1 MPPAPDIKLPV
12 WFLSSSVDPDDTL
25 VYAIPISL
33 KPGTIL
39 WLGSNMNDLYQRCV
53 MEHRLCDWHCVR
65 PRDETEQPRGVP
77 QHLQTENRTP
87 FLDQKPLKREQLKL
101 KTPPALWVLQCFS
114 LGLGILGRI
123 LFSSLTTII
132 KSIIPMALI
141 QPEGL
146 MVTLHK
152 ISCLL
157 VSVQTEMSTCLGE
170 FLIAQD

>member
-1 MPPAPDIKLPV
+1 
-12 WFLSSSVDPDDTL
+12 
-25 VYAIPISL
+25 
-33 KPGTIL
+33 
-39 WLGSNMNDLYQRCV
+39 
-53 MEHRLCDWHCVR
+53 MERQLCDWHCVR
-65 PRDETEQPRGVP
+65 SRRPRDETEQSRGAP
-77 QHLQTENRTP
+77 NTFRQRENRTP
-87 FLDQKPLKREQLKL
+87 FLDRKPLKGEQLKL

-132 KSIIPMALI
+132 KSIILMALI
-141 QPEGL
+141 QLEGL

-170 FLIAQD
+170 FLIVQD